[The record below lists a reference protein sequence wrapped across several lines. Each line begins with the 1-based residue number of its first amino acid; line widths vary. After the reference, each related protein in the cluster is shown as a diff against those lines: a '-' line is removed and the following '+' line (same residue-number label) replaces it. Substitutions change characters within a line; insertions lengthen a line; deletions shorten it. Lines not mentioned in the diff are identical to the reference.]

1 MGLERKSIV
10 CDAGAAHWFTT
21 LIGAP
26 ADFSAA
32 LRRARATVSS
42 WPGRPRRHPLPDA
55 SPSESLRAPPSRS
68 SHQPRFTCRGSWP
81 SRDLTRA
88 RPRSGRRIRGCAI
101 QAPSLFQGPDG
112 RWIRS
117 PNRAEARLAVRPRA
131 FRLSIDAKASTASLR
146 SVLRFSQPLDGL
158 LRARARGFVSPRCHV
173 QDPSRSG
180 CSPRA
185 RPPSLFE
192 RSCPLAVTRRPLT
205 AVAAA
210 MDVGSASRPSSVR
223 ECVASARVIHP
234 REARSPPRVLLLQA
248 CVFSSRLRLTRSLR
262 SCRYRLRSSL
272 SRSPPCG
279 RLQRIIHEKP
289 DEIVSK
295 IVSLLEFSSLPLDE
309 SYIDSS
315 PARLPALSTS
325 DSSFK

>member
-1 MGLERKSIV
+1 MRGSSARPSPGSRTCLSWGWSGRVLSVTRK
-10 CDAGAAHWFTT
+10 AAHWFAA

-55 SPSESLRAPPSRS
+55 SPSESLRAPPSRG

-117 PNRAEARLAVRPRA
+117 PNRAEARPAVRPRA
-131 FRLSIDAKASTASLR
+131 FRLSTDAKASTASLR

-205 AVAAA
+205 AEAAA
-210 MDVGSASRPSSVR
+210 MERRLGFEAFIRARVRCLRARYSPARSSLPSSGSSPPGLR
-223 ECVASARVIHP
+223 FLVAAPSYSKPPLVPLPPAVFAFALTALRPTSAYHP
-234 REARSPPRVLLLQA
+234 RETRRDCLQN
-248 CVFSSRLRLTRSLR
+248 R
-262 SCRYRLRSSL
+262 
-272 SRSPPCG
+272 
-279 RLQRIIHEKP
+279 Q
-289 DEIVSK
+289 
-295 IVSLLEFSSLPLDE
+295 
-309 SYIDSS
+309 
-315 PARLPALSTS
+315 PARVFEPSAR
-325 DSSFK
+325 